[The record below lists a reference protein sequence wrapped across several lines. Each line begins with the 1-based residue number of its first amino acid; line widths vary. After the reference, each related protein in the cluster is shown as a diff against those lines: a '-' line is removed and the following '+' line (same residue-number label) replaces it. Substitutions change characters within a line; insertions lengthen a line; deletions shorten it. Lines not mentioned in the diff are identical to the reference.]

1 MNPFDRRKL
10 LQIAAAGSALIPFG
24 QSALAA
30 SATAL
35 GGKRLVVVLLR
46 GAVDGLNVVVP
57 HGEAAY
63 YDARPTIA
71 IPQPGRDGGALDLD
85 GHFGL
90 HPALASLMPQWRDG
104 TLAFVQASGSPDTTR
119 SHFDAQDYMESGTPG
134 KKSTADGWMNR
145 LLRELPAP
153 RTSTTALSFGPT
165 LPRIFAGPVDVAM
178 VPLGKSAA
186 NAIPLDRPLI
196 NAAFDQLY
204 TGDDTLSRAYR
215 QGLESHKK
223 VMKDLQSDMMAADN
237 GAPSPITFGED
248 TAHLAQLIRQDP
260 RVNLAFFALGGW
272 DTHVNQGNGEGQLA
286 NRLKPLAEGLAS
298 LATSLGKGYQ
308 DTVIVV
314 MSEFGRT
321 VHENGN
327 RGTDHGHGNVMW
339 VMGGGVAGADHGH
352 GNVMWVMGGGV
363 AGGKIHG
370 RWPGLNTAA
379 LYENRDLAVTTD
391 FRSVIAAV
399 LAGHLGLTAEQI
411 ATVLPGAAASDLA
424 LIRT

>member
-1 MNPFDRRKL
+1 MNTFALDRRKL
-10 LQIAAAGSALIPFG
+10 LHLSAAAAGASLIPFG
-24 QSALAA
+24 RGAFAA
-30 SATAL
+30 SAGNAL

-57 HGEAAY
+57 HGEGAY

-104 TLAFVQASGSPDTTR
+104 TLAFVHASGSPDTTR

-134 KKSTADGWMNR
+134 KKSTVDGWMNR
-145 LLRELPAP
+145 LLTELPVT

-165 LPRIFAGPVDVAM
+165 LPRIFAGPTTVAT
-178 VPLGKSAA
+178 VPLGRSAG
-186 NAIPLDRPLI
+186 NAIPLDRPVI

-204 TGDDTLSRAYR
+204 TGDDALSRAYR
-215 QGLESHKK
+215 EGLESHKK
-223 VMKDLQSDMMAADN
+223 VMKELNSDMMAADN

-248 TAHLAQLIRQDP
+248 TAHLAKLIKQDP
-260 RVNLAFFALGGW
+260 KVNLAFFALGGW
-272 DTHVNQGNGEGQLA
+272 DTHINQGNGEGQLA
-286 NRLKPLAEGLAS
+286 QRLKPLAEGLS
-298 LATSLGKGYQ
+298 SFATSLGKGYE
-308 DTVIVV
+308 DTVILV

-339 VMGGGVAGADHGH
+339 VMGGGVAG
-352 GNVMWVMGGGV
+352 
-363 AGGKIHG
+363 GKVHG
-370 RWPGLNTAA
+370 RWPGLETASLNEA
-379 LYENRDLAVTTD
+379 RDLAVTTD

-399 LAGHLGLTAEQI
+399 LAGHLKLDADKI
-411 ATVLPGAAASDLA
+411 ATVLPGAPANSDLGP